1 MSKRAPMILF
11 AMLAALALG
20 LAACGG
26 DDGDDEPTLDQAT
39 VTENLENAGY
49 EVVEA
54 VPGEYQLP
62 GLVDDVSFATGPDT
76 GFQGAIQVSGNG
88 LAPFDP
94 TDLSETGFAF
104 FYETA
109 DQAAQVDDSIG
120 SGEGQNQEGNVLFI
134 YGGGVDP
141 APEEFDDMIDAA
153 EGD

>member
-1 MSKRAPMILF
+1 MFLCAVLT
-11 AMLAALALG
+11 ALAFALV
-20 LAACGG
+20 ACGG

-49 EVVEA
+49 DVVEA
-54 VPGEYQLP
+54 VPGQFQLP

-76 GFQGAIQVSGNG
+76 GFQGAVQISGNG

-94 TDLSETGFAF
+94 EDLSQTGFAL

-120 SGEGQNQEGNVLFI
+120 TGEGQEREGNVLFL